1 MMSLAQTL
9 YQWID
14 LMWIPVALLTM
25 EKGKRLFTVG
35 FICACVLLLR
45 LQVELMG
52 DIGYANGI
60 FGLMESDAYARGLVT
75 YALFITLFMIL
86 AHYSPGVDKSIHI
99 AASITMMIGAFCVS
113 ALVMVL

>member
-1 MMSLAQTL
+1 MSLAQTL

-14 LMWIPVALLTM
+14 LLWIPVALLTM

-52 DIGYANGI
+52 
-60 FGLMESDAYARGLVT
+60 V
-75 YALFITLFMIL
+75 
-86 AHYSPGVDKSIHI
+86 
-99 AASITMMIGAFCVS
+99 
-113 ALVMVL
+113 